1 MKVMLIDEDRERATI
16 LSAAL
21 HRSGCDVQLI
31 PHLDSD
37 IYLYLP
43 DDAFDVILINMDVPE
58 RDIFACLARL
68 NQEKPKPVVM
78 FANDDNDKTI
88 QAAIKA
94 GVSAYVVDGF
104 NPKRVKTILDIAVA
118 RFSEYQIIREEL
130 NNTKMQLADRKL
142 IEKAKGL
149 LMTHKAM
156 SEDQAYQALR
166 KLAMDKNHKISE
178 IAEQLIAM
186 ADILI

>member
-1 MKVMLIDEDRERATI
+1 MKVMLIDEDYERAAV

-21 HRSGCDVQLI
+21 HRSGCDVQLMDS
-31 PHLDSD
+31 LDCNG
-37 IYLYLP
+37 YLHY
-43 DDAFDVILINMDVPE
+43 DNATDVILINMDVPE
-58 RDIFACLARL
+58 RDIFDCLARL

-78 FANDDNDKTI
+78 FANDDNQKTI

-104 NPKRVKTILDIAVA
+104 NPNRVKTVLDIAVA
-118 RFSEYQIIREEL
+118 RFNEYQIMREEL
-130 NNTKMQLADRKL
+130 INTKTQLADRKL

-149 LMTHKAM
+149 LMAHKAM

-166 KLAMDKNHKISE
+166 KLAMDKNQKISE
-178 IAEQLIAM
+178 IAEQLIEM

>member
-21 HRSGCDVQLI
+21 QHSRCDVQLLD
-31 PHLDSD
+31 HLDCNE
-37 IYLYLP
+37 YLHY
-43 DDAFDVILINMDVPE
+43 DNAIDVIVINMDTPE
-58 RDIFACLARL
+58 RDIFDCLARL

-78 FANDDNDKTI
+78 FANDDNHKTI

-104 NPKRVKTILDIAVA
+104 NPNRVKTVLDIAVA
-118 RFSEYQIIREEL
+118 RFSEYQIMREEL
-130 NNTKMQLADRKL
+130 INTKTQLADRKL

-166 KLAMDKNHKISE
+166 KLAMDKNQKIAE